1 MDFDWTLVDYTGGTP
16 RINKRVGERKMKR
29 SEINQAIKVAM
40 ARLNEYKITLPCFG
54 YWTTEEWKEKSDIT
68 GRIRERMMGWD
79 VTDFGSG
86 DFSKCGATLFTVR
99 NGDKNDA
106 ELKMPY
112 AEKYIILSDKTEQEI
127 PLHYHIY
134 KSEDIINRGGGVL
147 VVQLYH
153 KTEDDGVDLK
163 RKVEVYTD
171 CIKRTVEPG
180 EIIEVMPGDSITLEP
195 YVYHR
200 FYAKK
205 DCGLLIVGEVS
216 KVNDDNTDNIFYK
229 KSERFAEVQEDE
241 EIIYPLVNEYNF

>member
-1 MDFDWTLVDYTGGTP
+1 
-16 RINKRVGERKMKR
+16 MKR
-29 SEINQAIKVAM
+29 SEINKAILEAM
-40 ARLNEYKITLPCFG
+40 ERMSEYKITLPCFG
-54 YWTTEEWKEKSDIT
+54 YWKVEDWKNKTAIT

-86 DFSKCGATLFTVR
+86 NFSKCGATLFTVR
-99 NGDKNDA
+99 NGDKNDT
-106 ELKMPY
+106 ELRMPY

-153 KTEDDGVDLK
+153 KAEDGGLDME
-163 RKVEVYTD
+163 RPVEVYTD
-171 CIKRTVEPG
+171 CINNTVAPG
-180 EIIEVMPGDSITLEP
+180 GEIEVMPGDSITLEP

-216 KVNDDNTDNIFYK
+216 KVNDDNTDNVFYQP
-229 KSERFAEVQEDE
+229 SERFIAVEEDE
-241 EIIYPLVNEYNF
+241 PVTYPLVNEYNF